1 MYVIRQSPHTAVAL
15 FTINRTLTTV
25 FYFRLLIRFRGVGY
39 IFCLRCQLFRLAS
52 HLPKACE
59 FDFY

>member
-25 FYFRLLIRFRGVGY
+25 FYFRLLIRFCGVGY